1 MLAPPCRFVFRT
13 DESSSRVNIAEE
25 TAGFAKTGVPPW
37 QTEQM
42 EIVPLRRV
50 KSTTVAN
57 PLCRDVEALKSR
69 SISEISK
76 IERIQARVK
85 SCSISVKVESSF
97 SRTFDERREKE
108 YRSNCN
114 YRITVE
120 TRSELGSECAK
131 ESVGKLAR
139 EKRRD
144 VSSAKKVADDA
155 DNRRSGEMGV

>member
-1 MLAPPCRFVFRT
+1 
-13 DESSSRVNIAEE
+13 
-25 TAGFAKTGVPPW
+25 
-37 QTEQM
+37 M
-42 EIVPLRRV
+42 EIVPVRRV

-57 PLCRDVEALKSR
+57 SLCRDVEVLKSR

-85 SCSISVKVESSF
+85 SCSISMKVESSF

-108 YRSNCN
+108 YRKRVSEDEILGPVNDRTETASNCN

-139 EKRRD
+139 EKQRD